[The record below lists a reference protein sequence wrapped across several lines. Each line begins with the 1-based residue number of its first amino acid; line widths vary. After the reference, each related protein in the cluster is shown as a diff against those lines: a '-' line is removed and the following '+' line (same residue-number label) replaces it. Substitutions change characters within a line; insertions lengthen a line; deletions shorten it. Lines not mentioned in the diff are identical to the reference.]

1 MIFFCIMDPPPSVE
15 SNSSGTLENNN
26 SVENNS
32 GGTLENNSSV
42 ENNGVGTLEN
52 NSGGTLE
59 NEQLV
64 LILLNCD
71 CHYDCCML
79 QHGEL

>member
-1 MIFFCIMDPPPSVE
+1 MDPPPSVE
-15 SNSSGTLENNN
+15 NNSVGTLENNS

-42 ENNGVGTLEN
+42 ENNSGGTLEN
-52 NSGGTLE
+52 YSNGTLE

-64 LILLNCD
+64 LIPRA
-71 CHYDCCML
+71 
-79 QHGEL
+79 